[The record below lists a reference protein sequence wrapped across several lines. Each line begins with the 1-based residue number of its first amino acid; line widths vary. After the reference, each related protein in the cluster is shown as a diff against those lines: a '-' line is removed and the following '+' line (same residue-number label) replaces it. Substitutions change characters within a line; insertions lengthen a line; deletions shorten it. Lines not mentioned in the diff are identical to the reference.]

1 MQGGG
6 VEPLLWVGSALTQT
20 PPSSV
25 WTWGRLVYLLPN
37 PAPSQGPERTSL
49 DLVPWPFRVART
61 EVPGHPHSCE
71 QSLRHPLALGIPGL
85 PQARCGRLP
94 ATERMSP
101 SGVAFRRGRARD
113 GCGMGLWVG
122 PVRPVWPIMQQSQ
135 AGLNRALQRW
145 GVGGLTSCISLEDV
159 HAVWPG
165 ETPTRGPCQ

>member
-61 EVPGHPHSCE
+61 EVPGRPHF
-71 QSLRHPLALGIPGL
+71 LRAESP
-85 PQARCGRLP
+85 
-94 ATERMSP
+94 SP
-101 SGVAFRRGRARD
+101 SGPGNPWAPAGPMWSSPGDRANVTKWCGIQERPGQRRVQNGAVGQPCPACLANNAAVTGRAEQSPPEVGSWGLD
-113 GCGMGLWVG
+113 IVHLSGGCARRL
-122 PVRPVWPIMQQSQ
+122 
-135 AGLNRALQRW
+135 AG
-145 GVGGLTSCISLEDV
+145 
-159 HAVWPG
+159 
-165 ETPTRGPCQ
+165 